1 MNHALKKLKV
11 FIFLVGL
18 LSSTQAFGLDVGEQ
32 FRFKEIRLISGQAL
46 SAETFTNKY
55 LIIEVWATWCPYCHR
70 QNANLEKLHQLVSK
84 SNTDLEIIAISVD
97 KDPHNVEDYMK
108 VNEFNFPVAMM
119 SNELSAMIGKRR
131 GIPELYVIDRAGKVV
146 QKDYGLMVTADFE
159 ELIRYSKK

>member
-1 MNHALKKLKV
+1 MNTILKKIQ
-11 FIFLVGL
+11 IFFL
-18 LSSTQAFGLDVGEQ
+18 LIVLLFSAQTFALEVGEQ
-32 FRFKEIRLISGQAL
+32 FLLKDVRLIDGQTLTAQH
-46 SAETFTNKY
+46 FKNKY

-70 QNANLEKLHQLVSK
+70 QNANLEKLHQLISSSK
-84 SNTDLEIIAISVD
+84 SDLEILTISVD
-97 KDPHNVEDYMK
+97 KDPHSVEDYLK